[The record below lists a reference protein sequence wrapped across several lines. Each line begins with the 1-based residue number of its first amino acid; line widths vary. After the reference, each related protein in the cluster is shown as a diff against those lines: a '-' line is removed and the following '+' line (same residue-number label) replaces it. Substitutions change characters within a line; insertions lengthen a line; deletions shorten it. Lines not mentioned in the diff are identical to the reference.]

1 MISAP
6 SVADVKALIAPSV
19 GSETLF
25 DVEIIPVNQ
34 FPHFDYHGLEYAA
47 RARPHCFYR
56 PDAPFVP
63 VHYGDLWY
71 WIDDQDLRSK
81 GVFTFLLVLIGVA
94 DTGDKVPPPQV
105 TIQAN

>member
-1 MISAP
+1 MTSKSFRLISFRT
-6 SVADVKALIAPSV
+6 STD
-19 GSETLF
+19 T
-25 DVEIIPVNQ
+25 
-34 FPHFDYHGLEYAA
+34 GLDTEAS
-47 RARPHCFYR
+47 ARPHCLYR
-56 PDAPFVP
+56 PDAPFVA

-81 GVFTFLLVLIGVA
+81 GVFTFLLVLMTLA